1 MKSTEGKD
9 VTYYY
14 IKSRK
19 AGLPFISENFFFWKN
34 RRGGGV
40 STYKVVGDEKSVDA
54 ASWSLLKYT
63 W

>member
-19 AGLPFISENFFFWKN
+19 AGLPFISENFFFGKTV
-34 RRGGGV
+34 GAGFQHIKLLAMKKASMQHHEV
-40 STYKVVGDEKSVDA
+40 S
-54 ASWSLLKYT
+54 
-63 W
+63 

>member
-34 RRGGGV
+34 RRGGV

-54 ASWSLLKYT
+54 AS
-63 W
+63 

>member
-19 AGLPFISENFFFWKN
+19 AGLPFISENFFFVKTV
-34 RRGGGV
+34 GAGCQHIKLLAMKKASMQHHEV
-40 STYKVVGDEKSVDA
+40 S
-54 ASWSLLKYT
+54 
-63 W
+63 